1 MMKKIRCIIVDD
13 EELARTL
20 LTAYVDKVEHMELVS
35 SFENPMEALSF
46 VKNNTIDLIFMDIQM
61 PELKGTD
68 FAELI
73 TNENIKIIFTTAYSE
88 YALKGFELNAL
99 DYLAKPITFKRFLA
113 AINKFPVASKEAET
127 SLVIKSGYDLH
138 RVKFQ
143 DIIYIESDSEYV
155 HYHLENG
162 KKIMANQSL
171 SKLLTELPSQFIRVH
186 RSYIVNKN
194 KVTGLKGRSLMLSE
208 IEISISDSY
217 FESVRDTIFN
227 K

>member
-1 MMKKIRCIIVDD
+1 MKKLRCIIVDD

-20 LTAYVDKVEHMELVS
+20 LTTYVAKVAHMELLD
-35 SFENPMEALSF
+35 SFENPLHALSYLKENE
-46 VKNNTIDLIFMDIQM
+46 VDLVFMDIQM

-73 TNENIKIIFTTAYSE
+73 INDNIKVIFTTAYSE

-99 DYLAKPITFKRFLA
+99 DYLAKPITFKRFVA
-113 AINKFPVASKEAET
+113 AINKFPVVSKEVNT

-138 RVKFQ
+138 KVLFQ
-143 DIIYIESDSEYV
+143 DIVYIESDSEYV
-155 HYHLENG
+155 NYHFEDG

-171 SKLLTELPSQFIRVH
+171 RKLLNELPSQFIRVH

-194 KVTGLKGRSLMLSE
+194 KVTSLKGRSLMLSTAE
-208 IEISISDSY
+208 IPVSDSY
-217 FESVRDTIFN
+217 FETVKNTVFN
-227 K
+227 N

>member
-1 MMKKIRCIIVDD
+1 MKKLRCIIVDD

-20 LTAYVDKVEHMELVS
+20 LTTYVAKVAHVELLA
-35 SFENPMEALSF
+35 SFENPLHALSYIKENE
-46 VKNNTIDLIFMDIQM
+46 VDLVFMDIQM

-73 TNENIKIIFTTAYSE
+73 INDNIKVIFTTAYSE

-113 AINKFPVASKEAET
+113 AINKFPVVSKEAET

-138 RVKFQ
+138 RVLFQ
-143 DIIYIESDSEYV
+143 DMLYIESDSEYV
-155 HYHLENG
+155 NYHFEDG

-171 SKLLTELPSQFIRVH
+171 SKLLNELPSQFIRVH

-194 KVTGLKGRSLMLSE
+194 KVTSLKGRSLMLSNTE
-208 IEISISDSY
+208 IPVSDSY
-217 FESVRDTIFN
+217 FEAVKNTVFN

>member
-1 MMKKIRCIIVDD
+1 MKKLRCIIVDD

-20 LTAYVDKVEHMELVS
+20 LTTYVAKVAHVELLA
-35 SFENPMEALSF
+35 SFENPLHALSYLKENK
-46 VKNNTIDLIFMDIQM
+46 VDLVFMDIQM

-73 TNENIKIIFTTAYSE
+73 INDNIKVIFTTAYSE

-113 AINKFPVASKEAET
+113 AINKFPVVSKEAET

-138 RVKFQ
+138 RVLFQ
-143 DIIYIESDSEYV
+143 DILYIESDSEYV
-155 HYHLENG
+155 NYHFQDG

-171 SKLLTELPSQFIRVH
+171 SKLLNELPSQFIRVH

-194 KVTGLKGRSLMLSE
+194 KVTSLKGRSLMLSNTE
-208 IEISISDSY
+208 IPVSDSY
-217 FESVRDTIFN
+217 FEAVKNTVFN

>member
-1 MMKKIRCIIVDD
+1 MKKLRCIIVDD

-20 LTAYVDKVEHMELVS
+20 LTTYVAKVAHVELLA
-35 SFENPMEALSF
+35 SFENPLHALSYLKENE
-46 VKNNTIDLIFMDIQM
+46 VDLVFMDIQM

-73 TNENIKIIFTTAYSE
+73 INDNIKVIFTTAYSE

-113 AINKFPVASKEAET
+113 AINKFPVVSKEAET

-138 RVKFQ
+138 RVLFQ
-143 DIIYIESDSEYV
+143 DILYIESDSEYV
-155 HYHLENG
+155 NYHFEDG

-171 SKLLTELPSQFIRVH
+171 SKLLNELPSQFIRVH

-194 KVTGLKGRSLMLSE
+194 KVTSLKGRSLMLSNTE
-208 IEISISDSY
+208 IPVSDSY
-217 FESVRDTIFN
+217 FETVKNTVFN

>member
-1 MMKKIRCIIVDD
+1 MKKLRCIIVDD

-20 LTAYVDKVEHMELVS
+20 LTTYVAKVAHMELLA
-35 SFENPMEALSF
+35 SFENPLHALSYLKENE
-46 VKNNTIDLIFMDIQM
+46 VDLVFMDIQM

-73 TNENIKIIFTTAYSE
+73 INDNIKVIFTTAYSE

-113 AINKFPVASKEAET
+113 AINKFPVVSKEAET

-138 RVKFQ
+138 RVLFH
-143 DIIYIESDSEYV
+143 DMLYIESDSEYV
-155 HYHLENG
+155 NYHFQDG

-171 SKLLTELPSQFIRVH
+171 SKLLNELPSQFIRVH

-194 KVTGLKGRSLMLSE
+194 KVTSLKGRSLMLSNTE
-208 IEISISDSY
+208 IPVSDSY
-217 FESVRDTIFN
+217 FEAVKNTVFN

>member
-1 MMKKIRCIIVDD
+1 MKMLRCIIVDD

-20 LTAYVDKVEHMELVS
+20 LTTYVAKVSHVELLA
-35 SFENPMEALSF
+35 SFENPLHALSYIKENE
-46 VKNNTIDLIFMDIQM
+46 VDLVFMDIQM

-73 TNENIKIIFTTAYSE
+73 INDNIKVIFTTAYSE

-113 AINKFPVASKEAET
+113 AINKFPVVSKEAKT

-138 RVKFQ
+138 RVLFQ
-143 DIIYIESDSEYV
+143 DILYIESDSEYV
-155 HYHLENG
+155 NYHLEDG

-171 SKLLTELPSQFIRVH
+171 SKLLNELPSQFIRVH

-194 KVTGLKGRSLMLSE
+194 KVTSLKGRSLMLSNTE
-208 IEISISDSY
+208 IPVSDSY
-217 FESVRDTIFN
+217 FEAVKNTVFN

>member
-1 MMKKIRCIIVDD
+1 MKKLRCIIVDD

-20 LTAYVDKVEHMELVS
+20 LTTYVAKVAHVELLA
-35 SFENPMEALSF
+35 SFENPLHALSYLKENE
-46 VKNNTIDLIFMDIQM
+46 VDLVFMDIQM

-73 TNENIKIIFTTAYSE
+73 INDNVKVIFTTAYSE

-113 AINKFPVASKEAET
+113 AINKFPMVSKEAET

-138 RVKFQ
+138 RVLFQ
-143 DIIYIESDSEYV
+143 DILYIESDSEYV
-155 HYHLENG
+155 NYHFEDG

-171 SKLLTELPSQFIRVH
+171 SKLLNELPSQFIRVH

-194 KVTGLKGRSLMLSE
+194 KVTSLKGRSLMLSHTE
-208 IEISISDSY
+208 IPVSDSY
-217 FESVRDTIFN
+217 FETVKNTVFN

>member
-1 MMKKIRCIIVDD
+1 MKKLRCIIVDD

-20 LTAYVDKVEHMELVS
+20 LTTYVAKVAHMELLA
-35 SFENPMEALSF
+35 SFENPLHALSYIKENE
-46 VKNNTIDLIFMDIQM
+46 VELVFMDIQM

-73 TNENIKIIFTTAYSE
+73 INENIKVIFTTAYSE

-113 AINKFPVASKEAET
+113 AINKFPVVSKEAET

-138 RVKFQ
+138 RVLFQ
-143 DIIYIESDSEYV
+143 DMLYIESDSEYV
-155 HYHLENG
+155 NYHFEDG

-171 SKLLTELPSQFIRVH
+171 SKLLNELPSQFIRVH

-194 KVTGLKGRSLMLSE
+194 KVTSLKGRSLMLSHTE
-208 IEISISDSY
+208 IPVSDSY
-217 FESVRDTIFN
+217 FETVKNTVFN

>member
-1 MMKKIRCIIVDD
+1 MKKLRCIIVDD

-20 LTAYVDKVEHMELVS
+20 LTTYVAKVAHMELLD
-35 SFENPMEALSF
+35 SFENPLHALSYLKENE
-46 VKNNTIDLIFMDIQM
+46 VDLVFMDIQM

-73 TNENIKIIFTTAYSE
+73 INDNIKVIFTTAYSE

-113 AINKFPVASKEAET
+113 AINKFPVVSKEAET

-138 RVKFQ
+138 RVLFQ
-143 DIIYIESDSEYV
+143 DMLYIESDSEYV
-155 HYHLENG
+155 NYHFEDG

-171 SKLLTELPSQFIRVH
+171 SKLLNELPSQFIRVH

-194 KVTGLKGRSLMLSE
+194 KVTSLKGRSLMLSTAE
-208 IEISISDSY
+208 IPVSDSY
-217 FESVRDTIFN
+217 FETVKNTVFN
-227 K
+227 N